1 MNFLSKI
8 FVEIINDF
16 TKEEYKNQHILSRK
30 YVFDN
35 SIVCIMYYNNRLST
49 REVAFRLPK
58 DFNSSVVSKF
68 PNWKGIN
75 VVLSN
80 IDYEKDNEIFI
91 VFQQLPNY
99 DSFIYETVIQ
109 DLIDDL
115 LACIDTR
122 TIINVIG
129 KALTKWKQFFVMNNE
144 AIMSDVKQQ
153 GLYGELILLN
163 KLVKKYGD
171 KALGFWTGC
180 NGETHDFYING
191 DAIEVKTTSSNNGNV
206 ATISN
211 EYQLDNNDVSG
222 ELYLMFAS
230 LRRSKTD
237 GETVPEIVKRI
248 SDQISDIEA
257 IEIFNEMLFK
267 YGYIKNLS
275 EFYQIGFRE
284 REIRFFHIKE
294 DFPKITKSS
303 IANNIGSVSYVIN
316 LDACDRFL
324 VLESKFINRLKE

>member
-1 MNFLSKI
+1 MKFLNKI
-8 FVEIINDF
+8 FDEVINDF
-16 TKEEYKNQHILSRK
+16 SKEEYRNQHILSRK

-35 SIVCIMYYNNRLST
+35 SIVCIIYYNNRLNT

-58 DFNSSVVSKF
+58 DCDSSLVSKF

-80 IDYEKDNEIFI
+80 ISYEEFDDIFI
-91 VFQQLPNY
+91 VFQQLPEY

-109 DLIDDL
+109 DLIDKL
-115 LACIDTR
+115 LVCKDER

-129 KALTKWKQFFVMNNE
+129 KVLSKWKQFFVMNNE
-144 AIMSDVKQQ
+144 VIMSDVKQQ

-163 KLVKKYGD
+163 KLMGKYGD
-171 KALGFWTGC
+171 KVLGFWTGC

-191 DAIEVKTTSSNNGNV
+191 DAIEVKTTSSNNGNK
-206 ATISN
+206 AMISN

-230 LRRSKTD
+230 LRRSKSD

-248 SDQISDIEA
+248 SEQILQIEA
-257 IEIFNEMLFK
+257 IEIFDEMLFK

-275 EFYQIGFRE
+275 EFYQIGFTE

-294 DFPKITKSS
+294 DFPKITKSL
-303 IANNIGSVSYVIN
+303 IANNIGNVSYAIN
-316 LDACDRFL
+316 LDACDRFSI
-324 VLESKFINRLKE
+324 LENKFIDGLKE